1 MRPLPQRR
9 RRFHLRGYFPIIV
22 AGVLAYGVYS
32 YWPRIEARFFSDDGL
47 VVESELCH
55 VTVDRDWVEVESRNW
70 GPEVQFGCDHEPR
83 KIELVV
89 SAFPKAA
96 PGAATTLRE
105 AEERYALE
113 LNGRVGTFQLLK
125 GPRNVR
131 SLNQTG
137 LERVVRYMDEG
148 RDTTAILA
156 VYQSARYYFR
166 VFCWCPSDRWGENKE
181 AMHAATR
188 SFELGKSEEGGR
200 DPSEGWEDGPSS
212 GVAKVQ
218 PRFTPR
224 EHEEFL
230 ERLRANTNADER
242 VVMLK
247 DWQARRIHDQVGDW
261 RDLIHALAGGPFD
274 DEIDAIVIRELRR
287 SPVTIREQVE
297 CLPKASP
304 GVRRA
309 LIELLTKSP
318 QADREVFVELLRDSP
333 SQDSPGVL
341 EALLVLGEVT
351 PERVR
356 ELIALEGLGVVK
368 HDGLRAQLVARAR
381 LEPAFLAA
389 LLADSHAEVRVC
401 GCRLAARAGKGS
413 DPLSSLVP
421 VLRDADPW
429 VRREASKALG
439 QLGNPRA
446 TWALA
451 RHLARE
457 RDAKARA
464 ESLRALASFDP
475 ERTRAH
481 LLSLGERG
489 ADDRRAALIAFRV
502 LPPQAAL
509 EPLQAALRSSNPPLL
524 FAALET
530 LIALCEGDGAK
541 ALAPCKPRVRSL
553 NVFSDPQLAN
563 LKARALDALGG

>member
-1 MRPLPQRR
+1 M
-9 RRFHLRGYFPIIV
+9 IV
-22 AGVLAYGVYS
+22 AGVLVYGVYS
-32 YWPRIEARFFSDDGL
+32 YWPRIEARFFTDDGL
-47 VVESELCH
+47 VVQSELCH
-55 VTVDRDWVEVESRNW
+55 VTVDRGWVEVESRNW

-113 LNGRVGTFQLLK
+113 LNERVGTFQLLK

-131 SLNQTG
+131 SLRQTG
-137 LERVVRYMDEG
+137 LERVVRYMEEG

-156 VYQSARYYFR
+156 AYQSARYYFR

-188 SFELGKSEEGGR
+188 SFQLGESEEDGR
-200 DPSEGWEDGPSS
+200 DPSEGWDDGTSS
-212 GVAKVQ
+212 GVPAVQ

-230 ERLRANTNADER
+230 ERLQANTNTDER

-247 DWQARRIHDQVGDW
+247 DWQARRVHDQVGDW
-261 RDLIHALAGGPFD
+261 RDLVHALAGGPTD
-274 DEIDAIVIRELRR
+274 DQIDAIVIRELRR

-309 LIELLTKSP
+309 LIDLLTKSP
-318 QADREVFVELLRDSP
+318 QADREVFVELLKDSP

-356 ELIALEGLGVVK
+356 ELVALEGLGVAK

-381 LEPAFLAA
+381 AEPAFLAA
-389 LLADSHAEVRVC
+389 LLADSSAKVRVC
-401 GCRLAARAGKGS
+401 GCRLTARADRGG
-413 DPLSSLVP
+413 DGPLSLLVP
-421 VLRDADPW
+421 VLRDDDPW
-429 VRREASKALG
+429 VRREAAKALG

-451 RHLARE
+451 RHVAGE

-464 ESLRALASFDP
+464 QSLRALESFDP
-475 ERTRAH
+475 ERTRAL

-489 ADDRRAALIAFRV
+489 TDDRRAALIAFRV
-502 LPPQAAL
+502 LPAQAAL
-509 EPLQAALRSSNPPLL
+509 EPLRAALGSSNPALL

-530 LIALCEGDGAK
+530 LIALCEGGGAK
-541 ALAPCKPRVRSL
+541 ALAPCKPRVRRL
-553 NVFSDPQLAN
+553 NVFSDPKLAN
-563 LKARALDALGG
+563 LKVAALDALGG

>member
-9 RRFHLRGYFPIIV
+9 RKLHLRGYFPIVV
-22 AGVLAYGVYS
+22 AGVLAYLGYT
-32 YWPRIEARFFSDDGL
+32 YWPQIEARLFSDDGL

-55 VTVDRDWVEVESRNW
+55 VTVDRSWVEVESRNW
-70 GPEVQFGCDHEPR
+70 GPEVLFGCDQEPR

-89 SAFPKAA
+89 SAFPKTA

-113 LNGRVGTFQLLK
+113 LNERVGTFQVLK

-131 SLNQTG
+131 SLSQTG

-156 VYQSARYYFR
+156 AYQSARHFFR

-188 SFELGKSEEGGR
+188 SFQLGKPAEGGR
-200 DPSEGWEDGPSS
+200 DPSEGWDDGPST

-224 EHEEFL
+224 EQEEFL
-230 ERLRANTNADER
+230 ERLQANRNPDER

-247 DWQARRIHDQVGDW
+247 DWQARRVHDQVGDW
-261 RDLIHALAGGPFD
+261 GDLIHALAGGPVD

-309 LIELLTKSP
+309 LIGLLTKSP
-318 QADREVFVELLRDSP
+318 QADRKVFVELLRDSP

-341 EALLVLGEVT
+341 EALLILGEVT

-381 LEPAFLAA
+381 VEPAFLSA
-389 LLADSHAEVRVC
+389 LLADSSSEVRVC
-401 GCRLAARAGKGS
+401 GCRLAARGKGEGA
-413 DPLSSLVP
+413 LGVLVP
-421 VLRDADPW
+421 ALRDADPW
-429 VRREASKALG
+429 VRREAAKGLE

-457 RDAKARA
+457 RNAKARA
-464 ESLRALASFDP
+464 QSLRALKSFDP
-475 ERTRAH
+475 EPTRAH

-489 ADDRRAALIAFRV
+489 TDDRRAALIALRA

-509 EPLQAALRSSNPPLL
+509 EPLQAALRSSNPELL

-530 LIALCEGDGAK
+530 LIALCEGGGAK

-553 NVFSDPQLAN
+553 NVFSDPKLAN
-563 LKARALDALGG
+563 LKVGALEALGG